1 MYSVVQRL
9 MRRPVGG
16 PVHRPLHGI
25 VRRPVWRFVPSHS
38 AVQLVAHGSMRETVR
53 TSMHSPLRQPVS
65 DIVHTFVQG
74 KVSRTEGSKN
84 ALLHSVVH

>member
-1 MYSVVQRL
+1 MYSVVQL
-9 MRRPVGG
+9 LLRRPV
-16 PVHRPLHGI
+16 HGLVCTLLPEI

-38 AVQLVAHGSMRETVR
+38 AVQLVAHGSMRETVCA
-53 TSMHSPLRQPVS
+53 SMHSPMRQPVS
-65 DIVHTFVQG
+65 DMVHTLVQG

>member
-38 AVQLVAHGSMRETVR
+38 AVQWAAHGVMTDTVR
-53 TSMHSPLRQPVS
+53 ACVRSPMRHPMH
-65 DIVHTFVQG
+65 DIVQVFVHN
-74 KVSRTEGSKN
+74 KARRT
-84 ALLHSVVH
+84 

>member
-1 MYSVVQRL
+1 MYSAVQFL
-9 MRRPVGG
+9 LRRPVHGL
-16 PVHRPLHGI
+16 VCILLHEI

-38 AVQLVAHGSMRETVR
+38 AVQLVAHGSMRETVCA
-53 TSMHSPLRQPVS
+53 SMHSPMRQPVS
-65 DIVHTFVQG
+65 DIVHTFVQR